1 MRNEKARLFIL
12 RMQNKDE
19 ELQRNEGFDEKFEA
33 FDNFLMECKE
43 ALQSL
48 KEDLNAEI
56 VSNLKCICYL
66 KEKQNYVYLF
76 LLGRRLIKSFKD
88 IMKQWN
94 SLTCKCNNCKYFQ

>member
-48 KEDLNAEI
+48 KEDLNAEM
-56 VSNLKCICYL
+56 VSKLELNKHYL
-66 KEKQNYVYLF
+66 LCVVL
-76 LLGRRLIKSFKD
+76 
-88 IMKQWN
+88 
-94 SLTCKCNNCKYFQ
+94 